1 MIHSRT
7 KLTAYGRQLLCE
19 RIQSGWSL
27 RGAARAAGIS
37 PARAHALWHL
47 YLRHREAAFAI
58 RSSRP
63 HRSPRRTPRR
73 IEERIERE
81 RRSRRVGP
89 RAIAW
94 ALGLARSTVYAVLRR
109 LGLAHLKVFRERR
122 RFRRYE
128 RAAPGDLGHIDT
140 KKLPRLGAGLG
151 HRFAERA
158 SAVRHRGL
166 GSVYE
171 HVLVDDRSR
180 VSYRET
186 LPSEGADDAV
196 DFLGRALR
204 HFASLGV
211 RFRQLMSD
219 NHFSY
224 TKSRRFAELLAAN
237 GIAHIT
243 IPPYTPRW
251 NGKVEAFIKILLREA
266 AYDRPYASEAQ
277 RERAFRRFDHRYNF
291 VRRHGELGGLTPMQ
305 RLAQDLLDVNK
316 VHGQNT

>member
-1 MIHSRT
+1 MSHSMA
-7 KLTAYGRQLLCE
+7 KLNPFGRRLLCE
-19 RIQSGWSL
+19 RIQAGFPV
-27 RGAARAAGIS
+27 RVAARMVGIS
-37 PARAHALWHL
+37 HARAYVIWHR
-47 YLRHREAAFAI
+47 YLDEGEAAFEL

-63 HRSPRRTPRR
+63 HRSPRRTPAHLERR
-73 IEERIERE
+73 IERVRRRE
-81 RRSRRVGP
+81 GIGP

-109 LGLAHLKVFRERR
+109 LGLGHLKVFREKRT
-122 RFRRYE
+122 FRRYE
-128 RAAPGDLGHIDT
+128 RPVPGDLGHIDT

-158 SAVRHRGL
+158 VAVRHRSL
-166 GSVYE
+166 GYVYE
-171 HVLVDDRSR
+171 HVLVDDRTR

-186 LPSEGADDAV
+186 LSSEDADAAA
-196 DFLGRALR
+196 DFLERALA

-224 TKSRRFAELLAAN
+224 TKGRRFARILGRE
-237 GIAHIT
+237 GIGHIT

-251 NGKVEAFIKILLREA
+251 NGKVEAVIKIMLREV
-266 AYDRPYASEAQ
+266 AYARPYASEAQ
-277 RERAFRRFDHRYNF
+277 RERAFRRFDHHYNF

-305 RLAQDLLDVNK
+305 RLADDLVNN
-316 VHGQNT
+316 VPGQNS